1 MMLATR
7 LSSFRRI
14 LLLGAVL
21 CVSAVPALAQQQT
34 TDGPTMSTVP
44 PLPSVPVI
52 ERNDTRALL
61 QIQRSGAQAGPGLPM
76 TGEQAALGYERYLES
91 FRYAIPES
99 FTSQATGS
107 PLRRDGGGGGSQSLG
122 QAMGQ

>member
-1 MMLATR
+1 M
-7 LSSFRRI
+7 

-34 TDGPTMSTVP
+34 IEGSTVP